1 MTKLQPYNK
10 YNPVA
15 YDYATQLPEGWELLP
30 NIAIFEERKERG
42 TENEETLSISS
53 RRGIVKS
60 SDYENRKDRTSDDK
74 SQYLL
79 VKEGDLAYNTMLM
92 WDGAVG
98 HSDFRGI
105 VSPAYTVLKAKMEI
119 NPKFFHYQMRTEFY
133 KNYSRRFSYG
143 IVDARLRLYYV
154 HFKRMY
160 SIVPPLPVQ
169 NSIVAYL
176 DKKNNE
182 IDVLIKGKL
191 KLIEN
196 LKELKNQIIEKLIT
210 KGVNSSVKL
219 KHSGLKLF
227 GNIPK
232 HWQVKR
238 LRYVSKKV
246 KTGTTPSG
254 KVTDYFENGYYN
266 WFTPGDF
273 NENYLLLESE
283 RKVNAKALK
292 NKEVSIFPANSV
304 LIIGIGGTIGKVGL
318 ITDEAS
324 SNQQINAITFSKEIS
339 PVYGLHLLGLIGRN
353 LIDILDFTTLPIL
366 NQGATKDLL
375 FLAPPLEEQDK
386 IIEATIKISA
396 STKQSISKIEQEIT
410 SIKEYREALITD
422 LVTGKRRDA
431 INRL

>member
-1 MTKLQPYNK
+1 MPC
-10 YNPVA
+10 
-15 YDYATQLPEGWELLP
+15 
-30 NIAIFEERKERG
+30 R
-42 TENEETLSISS
+42 
-53 RRGIVKS
+53 
-60 SDYENRKDRTSDDK
+60 
-74 SQYLL
+74 
-79 VKEGDLAYNTMLM
+79 
-92 WDGAVG
+92 AVICLWFTG
-98 HSDFRGI
+98 
-105 VSPAYTVLKAKMEI
+105 
-119 NPKFFHYQMRTEFY
+119 
-133 KNYSRRFSYG
+133 
-143 IVDARLRLYYV
+143 LR
-154 HFKRMY
+154 
-160 SIVPPLPVQ
+160 
-169 NSIVAYL
+169 
-176 DKKNNE
+176 NE

-304 LIIGIGGTIGKVGL
+304 LIIGIGG
-318 ITDEAS
+318 
-324 SNQQINAITFSKEIS
+324 
-339 PVYGLHLLGLIGRN
+339 LLV
-353 LIDILDFTTLPIL
+353 
-366 NQGATKDLL
+366 K
-375 FLAPPLEEQDK
+375 
-386 IIEATIKISA
+386 
-396 STKQSISKIEQEIT
+396 
-410 SIKEYREALITD
+410 
-422 LVTGKRRDA
+422 LV
-431 INRL
+431 